1 VGCNVDGVP
10 KVEQAERLVRPLC
23 RYPSGRAILAGDLVM
38 VGVIDQLAPLRR
50 VAPVEFVA
58 AVQSP
63 SSRLGDPESRAQ
75 AKRRRLFDPQI
86 ERVAAR
92 ARASAASEDDTAAWA
107 RVVTTATIARDT
119 SRIISVGVI
128 ARLGRD
134 NKGRKS
140 S

>member
-1 VGCNVDGVP
+1 
-10 KVEQAERLVRPLC
+10 
-23 RYPSGRAILAGDLVM
+23 
-38 VGVIDQLAPLRR
+38 
-50 VAPVEFVA
+50 
-58 AVQSP
+58 
-63 SSRLGDPESRAQ
+63 
-75 AKRRRLFDPQI
+75 LFDPQI